1 MPSIG
6 DLLLNMMGKPD
17 PRAALM
23 ASAMGGAPPAQPGG
37 GDTPAGAGTQPG
49 APAAPP
55 VPQEAQ
61 VYQSPSQLFDL
72 YTQLVER
79 QENSREIN
87 RGIGLIG
94 ASLAHPENR
103 AGIMAAFNGAGGG
116 TNPGTMINSLIDF
129 QTKSAALSQKAQQ
142 RTAVP
147 ALAKQYGLDPETAL
161 FLFDSGNLDTTI
173 ADLAKGKKQVTK
185 DAEGRTRIVDITDG
199 SISEPLD
206 PAKPREII
214 VQPGPDGSQ
223 IAVYKDD
230 LTPVGGR
237 EPLVPAEGNTEFE
250 KNFRNAQKERPDLT
264 RERYRKEVSA
274 TTQGAGT
281 PDASG
286 KLYPDPPKDM
296 VWKMVDGVVQVD
308 ERGAPIA
315 VPIGGTDID
324 LKNKEAEVKAKEA
337 KAIED
342 AKGSAKQATA
352 DVVTT
357 DIDRVN
363 AIIDAKKDSWV
374 PATGLGAAVA
384 GWAPG
389 TAQYDAE
396 GLITTIKA
404 NLGFDKLQAMRAASP
419 TGAALGPVSDF
430 ENQLL
435 QSVMGNVDLKQSREQ
450 VQYNLNR
457 IKRLYQGVVSGEFV
471 KDGKPDMAAVAKA
484 EQEVIKGVPIEELMK
499 MYPGDE

>member
-1 MPSIG
+1 
-6 DLLLNMMGKPD
+6 
-17 PRAALM
+17 
-23 ASAMGGAPPAQPGG
+23 
-37 GDTPAGAGTQPG
+37 
-49 APAAPP
+49 
-55 VPQEAQ
+55 
-61 VYQSPSQLFDL
+61 
-72 YTQLVER
+72 
-79 QENSREIN
+79 
-87 RGIGLIG
+87 
-94 ASLAHPENR
+94 
-103 AGIMAAFNGAGGG
+103 
-116 TNPGTMINSLIDF
+116 
-129 QTKSAALSQKAQQ
+129 
-142 RTAVP
+142 
-147 ALAKQYGLDPETAL
+147 
-161 FLFDSGNLDTTI
+161 
-173 ADLAKGKKQVTK
+173 
-185 DAEGRTRIVDITDG
+185 
-199 SISEPLD
+199 
-206 PAKPREII
+206 
-214 VQPGPDGSQ
+214 
-223 IAVYKDD
+223 
-230 LTPVGGR
+230 
-237 EPLVPAEGNTEFE
+237 
-250 KNFRNAQKERPDLT
+250 
-264 RERYRKEVSA
+264 
-274 TTQGAGT
+274 
-281 PDASG
+281 
-286 KLYPDPPKDM
+286 M

>member
-23 ASAMGGAPPAQPGG
+23 ASAMGVPPAGQPGG

-116 TNPGTMINSLIDF
+116 TNPGAMINSLIEF

-147 ALAKQYGLDPETAL
+147 ALAKQYGLDPQTAL

-173 ADLAKGKKQVTK
+173 AELAKGDKQIV
-185 DAEGRTRIVDITDG
+185 EGNDGRSYIVNKSTGEISDPLGPEKPQELEIVD
-199 SISEPLD
+199 
-206 PAKPREII
+206 
-214 VQPGPDGSQ
+214 GPDGSKVV
-223 IAVYKDD
+223 IDKTTK
-230 LTPVGGR
+230 LPINGR
-237 EPLVPAEGNTEFE
+237 GPLVAPEGNTEFE

-264 RERYRKEVSA
+264 REQYRRETNA
-274 TTQGAGT
+274 TSQGGGL

-286 KLYPDPPKDM
+286 KIYPDPPKDM
-296 VWKMVDGVVQVD
+296 VWMMVDGVVQVD

-404 NLGFDKLQAMRAASP
+404 NLGFDKLQAMRAASS

-450 VQYNLNR
+450 VQYNLKR
-457 IKRLYQGVVSGEFV
+457 IKRLYQGVISGEFV

-484 EQEVIKGVPIEELMK
+484 EQETIKDVPIEELMK
-499 MYPGDE
+499 MYPGD